1 MVPLSAFGV
10 TRIGEDG
17 KIYLISKSK
26 HYHAPPGHGFP
37 GYKLDKTYS
46 EPECAGRIPVFI

>member
-1 MVPLSAFGV
+1 MVLLSAFGV